1 MHWHST
7 INPARAVAR
16 VARWLLPWAS
26 VLSLSGAVAHG
37 LEQAV
42 VRTLYETPQPVA
54 PPASRW
60 VTLGSVDVDKSG
72 TSLNCLARQNS
83 VTTDALYV
91 PPEDL
96 DAVVSEVCLEVWL

>member
-1 MHWHST
+1 MT
-7 INPARAVAR
+7 
-16 VARWLLPWAS
+16 RWLLPWAG
-26 VLSLSGAVAHG
+26 VLLLSGTIAHAM
-37 LEQAV
+37 EWAV
-42 VRTLYETPQPVA
+42 VRTLNETPQPVA
-54 PPASRW
+54 STASHW

-91 PPEDL
+91 PQEDF